1 MYIYNV
7 TIKIA
12 HEIETAW
19 LQWMQE
25 IHMQEVVDT
34 GLFDSYQ
41 FFYLHEGD
49 DEEGKTYIAQYYTTH
64 EERYKQYIEEFAPS
78 LREKGYALFG
88 NKFIAFRSI
97 LKKIR

>member
-7 TIKIA
+7 TIKIT
-12 HEIETAW
+12 HEIETDW
-19 LQWMQE
+19 LKWMQE
-25 IHMQEVVDT
+25 THMQEVLDT
-34 GLFDSYQ
+34 GMFDSFH

-49 DEEGKTYIAQYYTTH
+49 DEEGKTYIAQYYTTN
-64 EERYKQYIEEFAPS
+64 EERYKRYIEEFAPT

-97 LKKIR
+97 LKKIQ